1 MNRRRYAPFST
12 RFGGRRAGDEGRS
25 TGRGLRTVN
34 AILQDVAD
42 HLDKTREQVALELF
56 RD

>member
-1 MNRRRYAPFST
+1 
-12 RFGGRRAGDEGRS
+12 
-25 TGRGLRTVN
+25 VN